1 MAQAQTE
8 GPESLDATLRDGG
21 PESRTRMKS
30 PAQTAPQVDDDTE
43 VEEHAQDVA
52 RRGVSMSA
60 LITAL
65 FGIGGF
71 ALGAGSLG
79 DNSFLWHLRTGRLI
93 LDHGIPRH
101 DPYSF
106 TAAGTRWIAQSWLVE
121 LMYGTLTRSVGD
133 LGIRIAVGLASACV
147 AVFLFRVALHATGDR
162 VRALALAI
170 PALACTFTVRSERP
184 LMFGLVL
191 LSLLVFTVEVPTSF
205 LGRHPRVVIPVML
218 WVWVNVHGT
227 FSLGFGYLV
236 VHLVGCWL
244 DGELPWHGRP
254 RDLLVGT
261 GIAALVVFVN
271 PYGPSLVLFPLALMG
286 RSNVLKNV
294 GEWQAVDFHTL
305 SGFVFAIWVV
315 ITLVGFARSRP
326 RRGELFV
333 SIVFLLLGWW
343 AVRNIAIAVAVTIP
357 IVGRCFRPATPAPPE
372 LRDAKASTGLVVLVA
387 LVAVLLVGRVAA
399 APDFALKDRY
409 PVAALQALD
418 REHRLGGR
426 LLTTDAWAGYTI
438 YRYWPEQTVFFDD
451 RYDMYPEDMVEAYDK
466 VLSLDEGWDKV
477 LDQYRIDTV
486 VWPKDGA
493 LVQAMQLLPGWT
505 EARRDKVAVTFVR
518 SR

>member
-1 MAQAQTE
+1 MVNVD
-8 GPESLDATLRDGG
+8 S
-21 PESRTRMKS
+21 
-30 PAQTAPQVDDDTE
+30 APQVVDDTE
-43 VEEHAQDVA
+43 VEEHAVA
-52 RRGVSMSA
+52 AAPRRGVSMSA

-79 DNSFLWHLRTGRLI
+79 DNSFLWHLRTGELI
-93 LDHGIPRH
+93 LDHGIPRS

-121 LMYGTLTRSVGD
+121 LMYGALSRSVGD
-133 LGIRIAVGLASACV
+133 FGIRIAVGLASACV
-147 AVFLFRVALHATGDR
+147 AVFLFRIALHATGDR

-170 PALACTFTVRSERP
+170 PALACTYTVRSERP

-205 LGRHPRVVIPVML
+205 LGRHPRVVIPVLL

-236 VHLVGCWL
+236 VHLIGCWL
-244 DGELPWHGRP
+244 DGEEPWQGRA

-261 GIAALVVFVN
+261 GIAALVMFVN
-271 PYGPSLVLFPLALMG
+271 PYGPRLVLFPLALMG
-286 RSNVLKNV
+286 RNDVLKNV
-294 GEWQAVDFHTL
+294 GEWQAVNFHTL

-326 RRGELFV
+326 RRGDLLV

-357 IVGRCFRPATPAPPE
+357 IVGRCYRPATPPSAE
-372 LRDAKASTGLVVLVA
+372 QRDAKASTALVVLVA
-387 LVAVLLVGRVAA
+387 LVAVLLVGRVVA
-399 APDFALKDRY
+399 APDFELKERY

-426 LLTTDAWAGYTI
+426 LLTTDAWAGYAI
-438 YRYWPEQTVFFDD
+438 YRYWPEQKVFFDD
-451 RYDMYPEDMVEAYDK
+451 RYDMYPQEMIEAYDK
-466 VLSLDEGWDKV
+466 VLNLDDGWAKV
-477 LDQYRIDTV
+477 LDDYDIETV

-493 LVQAMQLLPGWT
+493 FVQAMKLLPGWT
-505 EARRDKVAVTFVR
+505 ETRRDKVAVTFQR
-518 SR
+518 TP